1 MKGVEMLQT
10 EFTPSRAIELQWIY
24 ESPDK
29 KQRYSY
35 TVRANSDQVSKETL
49 TKIAENYLE

>member
-1 MKGVEMLQT
+1 MLQT
-10 EFTPSRAIELQWIY
+10 EFDPSRVIQLQWIY

-35 TVRANSDQVSKETL
+35 TVLANADKVSKETL
-49 TKIAENYLE
+49 TEIAESYLEKLK

>member
-1 MKGVEMLQT
+1 MLQT